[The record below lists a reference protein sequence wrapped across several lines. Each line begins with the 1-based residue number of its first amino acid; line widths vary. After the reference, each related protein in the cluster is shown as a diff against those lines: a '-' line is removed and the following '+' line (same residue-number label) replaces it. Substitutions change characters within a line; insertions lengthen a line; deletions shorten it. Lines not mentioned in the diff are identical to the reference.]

1 MISKSQDKNVIRQSI
16 LNKRNKLS
24 KTQINQRSKLIQQ
37 AIIDLPIFKAA
48 KVVGAYYP
56 KGSEVNTLT
65 ILNKVLEEQKILALP
80 VTLGDKIFFY
90 KISPTKYFN
99 RDQMILSKFGIKEP
113 SPLPADLIDDI
124 DLLIVPGIAFDR
136 NGYRIGYG
144 RGFYD
149 RYLQEKKYD
158 FSVGLGFE
166 FQLLDENLPHEK
178 FDQRVNAI
186 ATEENIVLC

>member
-1 MISKSQDKNVIRQSI
+1 M
-16 LNKRNKLS
+16 
-24 KTQINQRSKLIQQ
+24 
-37 AIIDLPIFKAA
+37 
-48 KVVGAYYP
+48 GAYYP
-56 KGSEVNTLT
+56 KGSEVNTLD

-80 VTLGDKIFFY
+80 AILGDKIFFY
-90 KISPTKYFN
+90 KISPMSYFN
-99 RDQMILSKFGIKEP
+99 GDQMILNKFGIKEP
-113 SPLPADLIDDI
+113 SPSSADLVDDI

-149 RYLQEKKYD
+149 RYLQRKKYA

-166 FQLLDENLPHEK
+166 LQLLDEELPHEK

-186 ATEENIVLC
+186 ATERKIVLC

>member
-1 MISKSQDKNVIRQSI
+1 MK
-16 LNKRNKLS
+16 KRNTLS
-24 KTQINQRSKLIQQ
+24 EREIHKRSLLIQL
-37 AIIDLPIFKAA
+37 AVISLPVFKAA

-56 KGSEVNTLT
+56 RGSEANTLD

-90 KISPTKYFN
+90 KISHHMKHFN
-99 RDQMILSKFGIKEP
+99 GDQMILSRFGTKEP
-113 SPLPADLIDDI
+113 PPSPANLIDDI

-149 RYLQEKKYD
+149 RYLQRKKYV

-166 FQLLDENLPHEK
+166 LQLLDETLPHEK
-178 FDQRVNAI
+178 FDQRVNAVV
-186 ATEENIVLC
+186 TEEKIVLC